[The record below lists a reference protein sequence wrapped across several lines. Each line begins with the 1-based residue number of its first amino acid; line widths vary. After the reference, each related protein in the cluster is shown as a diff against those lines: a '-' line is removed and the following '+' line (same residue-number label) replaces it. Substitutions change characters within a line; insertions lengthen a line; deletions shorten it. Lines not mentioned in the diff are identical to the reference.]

1 MSPVVIKVKSGS
13 QPPRI
18 KQYPLRA
25 EDREGMQPIV
35 DQFMK
40 HGLLVECESKYSITI
55 LPVRKPDGSYW
66 VV

>member
-1 MSPVVIKVKSGS
+1 MSPVGIKVKSGS

-25 EDREGMQPIV
+25 EDREGMQPVI
-35 DQFMK
+35 DRFIN